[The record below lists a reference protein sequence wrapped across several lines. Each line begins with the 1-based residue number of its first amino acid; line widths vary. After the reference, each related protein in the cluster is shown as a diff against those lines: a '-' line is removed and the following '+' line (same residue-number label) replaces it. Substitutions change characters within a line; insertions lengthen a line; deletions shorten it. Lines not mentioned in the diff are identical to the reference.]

1 VLAVLALAAI
11 CTGIWAFHRQNTRYP
26 LFNRFWEPV
35 SATPES
41 VVVCLAKPV
50 VYIPSKE
57 FFRRYASTHGGDLGP
72 EWRRLNERLPKNLDT
87 PPVWADMR
95 FQEDYGIARGDAYAA
110 FRMAA
115 LFSRLGKASQLRI
128 GEDCSLA
135 DLRSAPVTLIGAY
148 NNRWTMELTSSLHF
162 VFSEEQG
169 DVAIREKAHSG
180 RVWKPVWTTNER
192 SSPWTGGV
200 SQQPIMDFAL
210 VSRLKNSQT
219 GQYLTIVAGMTSPGT
234 QAAAELVS
242 TPRELDQ
249 ALQGIPSGWENRN
262 LQMVLRVAAPN
273 GITPT
278 TPQVVAVYSW

>member
-1 VLAVLALAAI
+1 M
-11 CTGIWAFHRQNTRYP
+11 WAFHKQKTRYS
-26 LFNRFWEPV
+26 LFSRFWEPV

-50 VYIPSKE
+50 VYIPSRE
-57 FFRRYASTHGGDLGP
+57 FFQRYASTHGGNLGP
-72 EWRRLNERLPKNLDT
+72 EWRRLTERLPRDLDT
-87 PPVWADMR
+87 PPNWADMR

-115 LFSRLGKASQLRI
+115 LFSSLGKASQLRI
-128 GEDCSLA
+128 GDDCSLA

-148 NNRWTMELTSSLHF
+148 NNRWTMEMTSSLHF

-169 DVAIREKAHSG
+169 GVAVREQGPSG
-180 RVWKPVWTTNER
+180 RVWKPEWNTNAR
-192 SSPWTGGV
+192 SSLWNTTSAP
-200 SQQPIMDFAL
+200 QPVTDFAL

-219 GQYLTIVAGMTSPGT
+219 GQYLTVVAGMTGPGT

-242 TPRELDQ
+242 TPKELDQ
-249 ALQGIPSGWENRN
+249 ALHGVPPGWENRN
-262 LQMVLRVAAPN
+262 LQMVLRVQVPN

-278 TPQVVAVYSW
+278 TPQVVATYSW